1 MLPIAVGFKFGL
13 EKRHLGG
20 NAKYAVQPFSG
31 IMQKTIGLDKSTQK
45 TPEGLLFQFDYN
57 RVTSL
62 EIIKPN
68 ISHLIFHEKE

>member
-45 TPEGLLFQFDYN
+45 NAG
-57 RVTSL
+57 RTSIPVRL
-62 EIIKPN
+62 QSRD
-68 ISHLIFHEKE
+68 IS